1 MMQQTSD
8 KKWFDELTLELRL
21 RQVHGSAIGDT
32 LASARELLHDTG
44 QSAEEAFGPA
54 RQYAA
59 SLDLPAEPKYDWVR
73 RSLWPLLL
81 GLLAFLLFN
90 QAIISLVRA
99 EQMLVSP
106 AQLALLLIPV
116 VLIALLPLYIDAA
129 LRRLWVL
136 IVLVAIFSLSGA
148 LSAVVTPRTTAE
160 AWLAVDPLPWV
171 IGSALVMIAQSV
183 FNTVRTLRSTSD
195 DDIID
200 PLAVKQSSGTGTKI
214 FVHVTNWLFPIFS
227 LAMLGLA
234 LALN

>member
-44 QSAEEAFGPA
+44 QSAKEAFGPA

-59 SLDLPAEPKYDWVR
+59 SLELPSTPQFAWVR
-73 RSLWPLLL
+73 KSLWPLLL
-81 GLLAFLLFN
+81 GLLAFLLFS
-90 QAIISLVRA
+90 QAVVSLVQA
-99 EQMLVSP
+99 EQLLVSP
-106 AQLALLLIPV
+106 AQFALLLIPV

-129 LRRLWVL
+129 VRHFWILM
-136 IVLVAIFSLSGA
+136 VLVMMGSLSGA
-148 LSAVVTPRTTAE
+148 FSALVAPKTPAE
-160 AWLAVDPLPWV
+160 AWLAVDPLPCV

-200 PLAVKQSSGTGTKI
+200 PLAVKQSSATGTKI
-214 FVHVTNWLFPIFS
+214 FVHVTNWLFPIYA
-227 LAMLGLA
+227 LAVLGLT